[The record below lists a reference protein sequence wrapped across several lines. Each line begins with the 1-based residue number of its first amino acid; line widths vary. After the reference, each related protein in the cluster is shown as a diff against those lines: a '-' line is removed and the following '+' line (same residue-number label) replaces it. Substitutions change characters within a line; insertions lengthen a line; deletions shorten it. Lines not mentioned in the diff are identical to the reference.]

1 MSEAI
6 SEWSAKIADWNR
18 SGLNISAWCRKNA
31 EGYHRFL
38 YWRQRLKELDQGGQ
52 PGKFVELRP
61 ATTPISLVE
70 QFFIVEYVRP
80 KYVSKASPDFGVA
93 TAALPD
99 AIIPRCPAD
108 ESLLAY
114 ILTSKFA
121 DHLPL
126 YRLAEIMQ
134 RSEVK
139 ISRQTL
145 SNWVITLGS
154 PCHQSTMP

>member
-1 MSEAI
+1 VIIVST
-6 SEWSAKIADWNR
+6 
-18 SGLNISAWCRKNA
+18 
-31 EGYHRFL
+31 
-38 YWRQRLKELDQGGQ
+38 
-52 PGKFVELRP
+52 LRRHVK
-61 ATTPISLVE
+61 LV
-70 QFFIVEYVRP
+70 
-80 KYVSKASPDFGVA
+80 
-93 TAALPD
+93 
-99 AIIPRCPAD
+99 IIPRCPAD

-134 RSEVK
+134 RSDVK

-154 PCHQSTMP
+154 ALSPIYDAMKAHVLASGVVFADETRRCEFERG